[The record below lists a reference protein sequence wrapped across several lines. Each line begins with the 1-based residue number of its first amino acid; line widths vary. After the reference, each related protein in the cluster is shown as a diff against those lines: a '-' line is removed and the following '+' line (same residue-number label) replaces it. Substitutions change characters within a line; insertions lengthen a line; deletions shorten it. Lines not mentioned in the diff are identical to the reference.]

1 MDKPIIAFILDT
13 DEASKKQTRDNLLA
27 TGLVREVHVIN
38 SFDTSEG
45 MKEVY
50 AGLPTY
56 NAEER
61 VLIYNKRHVLEIEQN
76 GLDRM
81 LELSSLPRVQ
91 VVYANHYEM
100 NAQGERVKC
109 PLIDHQTGSV
119 RDDFD
124 FGSLILFKTDYW
136 SKDRVDESHIPEDCQ
151 YAALYD
157 KMLYYADAEGVFFHC
172 QEYLY
177 TDVETDARRSGEK
190 QFDYVDPRNRNRQ
203 IELEKIFSDN
213 LYCRID
219 EEALAPRPCFN
230 DFDSE
235 PFDTEA
241 SVIIPV
247 RNRVRTI
254 RDAIRSALSQQ
265 TDFPFN
271 VIIIDNHSTDG
282 TTEAIDE
289 LAADPRVI
297 HLIPE
302 SDTLN
307 IGGCWNYGVA
317 DPRCGRFA
325 IQLDSDDVY
334 KDEHT
339 LTKMVRAFR
348 LQQCPMVIGT
358 YMLTDFDMN
367 MIAPGIIDHREWTP
381 ENGHNNAL
389 RINGLG
395 APRGFFTPL
404 LRKFKMP
411 NVSYGEDYAIGL
423 RFSRDY
429 QIGRIYDV
437 LYYCRRWEGNSDAAL
452 TREQVNAN
460 NYYKDYLRTIELM
473 ARGFR
478 GI

>member
-1 MDKPIIAFILDT
+1 MKKPIIAFILDT
-13 DEASKKQTRDNLLA
+13 DEASKKQTKANLLA

-38 SFDTSEG
+38 SFDTSDG
-45 MKEVY
+45 IRKVCSY
-50 AGLPTY
+50 IPIH
-56 NAEER
+56 NPKER
-61 VLIYNKRHVLEIEQN
+61 VLIYNKRHVLEIETN
-76 GLDRM
+76 GLNCM
-81 LELSSLPRVQ
+81 LEASYTSDFI
-91 VVYANHYEM
+91 VVYANHYEV
-100 NAQGERVKC
+100 NAQGKRVKC
-109 PLIDHQTGSV
+109 TLIDHQPGSV

-124 FGSLILFKTDYW
+124 FGSLIMFNSLLWTDDWAKETEY
-136 SKDRVDESHIPEDCQ
+136 DEQ
-151 YAALYD
+151 YKYGAFYD
-157 KMLYYADAEGVFFHC
+157 KILECLIDKDTPFFRC
-172 QEYLY
+172 TKYLY

-190 QFDYVDPRNRNRQ
+190 QFDYVDPRNRERQ
-203 IELEKIFSDN
+203 IELEEIFSKN
-213 LYCRID
+213 LSYMINKK
-219 EEALAPRPCFN
+219 AFAPRPHFS

-282 TTEAIDE
+282 TTEAINE
-289 LAADPRVI
+289 LAAADPRVI

-302 SDTLN
+302 SDELN

-348 LQQCPMVIGT
+348 RQQCPMVIGT

-452 TREQVNAN
+452 TRGKINVNN
-460 NYYKDYLRTIELM
+460 RYKDHLRTIELK
-473 ARGFR
+473 ARGY
-478 GI
+478 